1 MAGRRLNVD
10 LDEEVVARLESF
22 KRIFDTVIGEES
34 AWDEYVS
41 VVLSVGLAKMLRDV
55 IPEGAE
61 WETIE
66 RIFTRHHV
74 IVSDLIASAWKS
86 MKEEGKVNGKRM
98 PGYFR

>member
-1 MAGRRLNVD
+1 MQGRTLSVVV
-10 LDEEVVARLESF
+10 EEDIMGRLESF

-34 AWDEYVS
+34 SWDEYVGA
-41 VVLSVGLAKMLRDV
+41 VLSVGLAKMLRDV
-55 IPEGAE
+55 VPEGAE

-66 RIFTRHHV
+66 RLFTQHHG